1 METRTAIE
9 SHNLSFS
16 YGTLPVLENVSFSV
30 PEGSYTALIGA
41 NGAGKSTLLK
51 LLLGELTPT
60 SGALSLLG
68 QPIRSFR
75 DWPRIGYVP
84 QGTQAGYADFPASV
98 SEVVS
103 AGLYKKIGLFRFANA
118 SHRKEIARAL
128 SLVGMDGFEKRP
140 IGDLS
145 GGQRQRVLL
154 ARALAGQPSLLIL
167 DEPMTGV
174 DAQNAA
180 AFRELLHRLNRE
192 TGITVLL
199 VTHDIRAVAHDV
211 TGVLRDWPRI
221 GYVPQGTQAGYADFP
236 ASVSEVVS
244 AGLYKKIGLFR
255 FANASH
261 RKEIAR
267 ALSLVGMDGFEKRP
281 IGDLSGGQRQRVLL
295 ARALAGQPSL
305 LILDEPMTGVDA
317 QNAAAFRELLHRL
330 NRETGITVL
339 LVTHD
344 IRAVAHDVTGVLRLE
359 DGTVDALTPDE
370 ILDELAHHHTHTG
383 GSHGN
388 V

>member
-1 METRTAIE
+1 MT
-9 SHNLSFS
+9 
-16 YGTLPVLENVSFSV
+16 TLVSLENISVSFGQRRVLSDV
-30 PEGSYTALIGA
+30 SLDLKPGKILTLLGP
-41 NGAGKSTLLK
+41 NGAGKSTLVRVVLGLVAPDEGVITREEK
-51 LLLGELTPT
+51 L
-60 SGALSLLG
+60 
-68 QPIRSFR
+68 
-75 DWPRIGYVP
+75 
-84 QGTQAGYADFPASV
+84 
-98 SEVVS
+98 
-103 AGLYKKIGLFRFANA
+103 
-118 SHRKEIARAL
+118 
-128 SLVGMDGFEKRP
+128 
-140 IGDLS
+140 
-145 GGQRQRVLL
+145 
-154 ARALAGQPSLLIL
+154 
-167 DEPMTGV
+167 
-174 DAQNAA
+174 
-180 AFRELLHRLNRE
+180 
-192 TGITVLL
+192 
-199 VTHDIRAVAHDV
+199 
-211 TGVLRDWPRI
+211 RI

>member
-1 METRTAIE
+1 MIQIQHLTKRFAAAGATVVALNDI
-9 SHNLSFS
+9 NLEIQDGDI
-16 YGTLPVLENVSFSV
+16 YGI
-30 PEGSYTALIGA
+30 IGMS
-41 NGAGKSTLLK
+41 GAGKSTLLK

-60 SGALSLLG
+60 AGTLSLLG
-68 QPIRSFR
+68 TPIRSFR
-75 DWPRIGYVP
+75 EWPRIGYVP

-118 SHRKEIARAL
+118 ANRREIARAL

-145 GGQRQRVLL
+145 GGQRQRILL
-154 ARALAGQPSLLIL
+154 ARALVNNPSLLVL

-180 AFRELLHRLNRE
+180 SFRKLLHRLNRE

-211 TGVLRDWPRI
+211 TGI
-221 GYVPQGTQAGYADFP
+221 
-236 ASVSEVVS
+236 
-244 AGLYKKIGLFR
+244 
-255 FANASH
+255 
-261 RKEIAR
+261 
-267 ALSLVGMDGFEKRP
+267 
-281 IGDLSGGQRQRVLL
+281 
-295 ARALAGQPSL
+295 
-305 LILDEPMTGVDA
+305 
-317 QNAAAFRELLHRL
+317 
-330 NRETGITVL
+330 
-339 LVTHD
+339 
-344 IRAVAHDVTGVLRLE
+344 LRLE

>member
-60 SGALSLLG
+60 SGSLSLLG

-98 SEVVS
+98 SEV
-103 AGLYKKIGLFRFANA
+103 ANA

-140 IGDLS
+140 LC
-145 GGQRQRVLL
+145 
-154 ARALAGQPSLLIL
+154 
-167 DEPMTGV
+167 
-174 DAQNAA
+174 
-180 AFRELLHRLNRE
+180 
-192 TGITVLL
+192 
-199 VTHDIRAVAHDV
+199 
-211 TGVLRDWPRI
+211 
-221 GYVPQGTQAGYADFP
+221 
-236 ASVSEVVS
+236 
-244 AGLYKKIGLFR
+244 
-255 FANASH
+255 
-261 RKEIAR
+261 
-267 ALSLVGMDGFEKRP
+267 
-281 IGDLSGGQRQRVLL
+281 DLSGGQRQRVLL

>member
-60 SGALSLLG
+60 SGSLSLLG

-211 TGVLRDWPRI
+211 T
-221 GYVPQGTQAGYADFP
+221 
-236 ASVSEVVS
+236 
-244 AGLYKKIGLFR
+244 
-255 FANASH
+255 
-261 RKEIAR
+261 
-267 ALSLVGMDGFEKRP
+267 
-281 IGDLSGGQRQRVLL
+281 
-295 ARALAGQPSL
+295 
-305 LILDEPMTGVDA
+305 
-317 QNAAAFRELLHRL
+317 
-330 NRETGITVL
+330 
-339 LVTHD
+339 
-344 IRAVAHDVTGVLRLE
+344 
-359 DGTVDALTPDE
+359 VDALTPDE

>member
-1 METRTAIE
+1 MGYSYSAPQWLLVFFLYCVLGWCFE
-9 SHNLSFS
+9 STVVSVKQRHFVNRGFLRGPMLPI
-16 YGTLPVLENVSFSV
+16 YGFGAVL
-30 PEGSYTALIGA
+30 
-41 NGAGKSTLLK
+41 

-60 SGALSLLG
+60 SGSLSLLG
-68 QPIRSFR
+68 QLIRSFR

-154 ARALAGQPSLLIL
+154 ARALAGQPSLLVL

-192 TGITVLL
+192 TGIT
-199 VTHDIRAVAHDV
+199 I
-211 TGVLRDWPRI
+211 
-221 GYVPQGTQAGYADFP
+221 
-236 ASVSEVVS
+236 
-244 AGLYKKIGLFR
+244 
-255 FANASH
+255 
-261 RKEIAR
+261 
-267 ALSLVGMDGFEKRP
+267 
-281 IGDLSGGQRQRVLL
+281 
-295 ARALAGQPSL
+295 
-305 LILDEPMTGVDA
+305 
-317 QNAAAFRELLHRL
+317 
-330 NRETGITVL
+330 L

>member
-118 SHRKEIARAL
+118 PRA
-128 SLVGMDGFEKRP
+128 
-140 IGDLS
+140 
-145 GGQRQRVLL
+145 
-154 ARALAGQPSLLIL
+154 
-167 DEPMTGV
+167 
-174 DAQNAA
+174 
-180 AFRELLHRLNRE
+180 
-192 TGITVLL
+192 
-199 VTHDIRAVAHDV
+199 
-211 TGVLRDWPRI
+211 
-221 GYVPQGTQAGYADFP
+221 
-236 ASVSEVVS
+236 
-244 AGLYKKIGLFR
+244 
-255 FANASH
+255 
-261 RKEIAR
+261 
-267 ALSLVGMDGFEKRP
+267 
-281 IGDLSGGQRQRVLL
+281 
-295 ARALAGQPSL
+295 
-305 LILDEPMTGVDA
+305 
-317 QNAAAFRELLHRL
+317 
-330 NRETGITVL
+330 
-339 LVTHD
+339 
-344 IRAVAHDVTGVLRLE
+344 
-359 DGTVDALTPDE
+359 
-370 ILDELAHHHTHTG
+370 
-383 GSHGN
+383 
-388 V
+388 

>member
-1 METRTAIE
+1 MNNTAIE
-9 SHNLSFS
+9 AHNLSFS
-16 YGTLPVLENVSFSV
+16 YGTLPVLENVSFAV

-60 SGALSLLG
+60 AGTLSLLG
-68 QPIRSFR
+68 TPIRSFR
-75 DWPRIGYVP
+75 EWPRIGYVP

-118 SHRKEIARAL
+118 ANRREIARAL

-145 GGQRQRVLL
+145 GGQRQRILL
-154 ARALAGQPSLLIL
+154 ARALVNNPSLLIL
-167 DEPMTGV
+167 EPMTGV

-180 AFRELLHRLNRE
+180 SFRELLHRLNRE

-211 TGVLRDWPRI
+211 TGI
-221 GYVPQGTQAGYADFP
+221 
-236 ASVSEVVS
+236 
-244 AGLYKKIGLFR
+244 
-255 FANASH
+255 
-261 RKEIAR
+261 
-267 ALSLVGMDGFEKRP
+267 
-281 IGDLSGGQRQRVLL
+281 
-295 ARALAGQPSL
+295 
-305 LILDEPMTGVDA
+305 
-317 QNAAAFRELLHRL
+317 
-330 NRETGITVL
+330 
-339 LVTHD
+339 
-344 IRAVAHDVTGVLRLE
+344 LRLE

>member
-30 PEGSYTALIGA
+30 PEGSYTARIGA

-60 SGALSLLG
+60 SGSLSLLG

-75 DWPRIGYVP
+75 DWPRIGYV
-84 QGTQAGYADFPASV
+84 
-98 SEVVS
+98 
-103 AGLYKKIGLFRFANA
+103 
-118 SHRKEIARAL
+118 
-128 SLVGMDGFEKRP
+128 
-140 IGDLS
+140 
-145 GGQRQRVLL
+145 
-154 ARALAGQPSLLIL
+154 
-167 DEPMTGV
+167 
-174 DAQNAA
+174 
-180 AFRELLHRLNRE
+180 
-192 TGITVLL
+192 
-199 VTHDIRAVAHDV
+199 
-211 TGVLRDWPRI
+211 
-221 GYVPQGTQAGYADFP
+221 
-236 ASVSEVVS
+236 
-244 AGLYKKIGLFR
+244 YKKIGLFR

>member
-60 SGALSLLG
+60 SGSLSLRG

-154 ARALAGQPSLLIL
+154 ARALA
-167 DEPMTGV
+167 
-174 DAQNAA
+174 
-180 AFRELLHRLNRE
+180 
-192 TGITVLL
+192 
-199 VTHDIRAVAHDV
+199 
-211 TGVLRDWPRI
+211 
-221 GYVPQGTQAGYADFP
+221 
-236 ASVSEVVS
+236 
-244 AGLYKKIGLFR
+244 
-255 FANASH
+255 
-261 RKEIAR
+261 
-267 ALSLVGMDGFEKRP
+267 
-281 IGDLSGGQRQRVLL
+281 
-295 ARALAGQPSL
+295 
-305 LILDEPMTGVDA
+305 
-317 QNAAAFRELLHRL
+317 
-330 NRETGITVL
+330 
-339 LVTHD
+339 
-344 IRAVAHDVTGVLRLE
+344 
-359 DGTVDALTPDE
+359 
-370 ILDELAHHHTHTG
+370 
-383 GSHGN
+383 
-388 V
+388 

>member
-60 SGALSLLG
+60 SGSLSLLG

-199 VTHDIRAVAHDV
+199 VTHDIRTVAHDV
-211 TGVLRDWPRI
+211 TGVLR
-221 GYVPQGTQAGYADFP
+221 
-236 ASVSEVVS
+236 
-244 AGLYKKIGLFR
+244 
-255 FANASH
+255 
-261 RKEIAR
+261 
-267 ALSLVGMDGFEKRP
+267 M
-281 IGDLSGGQRQRVLL
+281 
-295 ARALAGQPSL
+295 
-305 LILDEPMTGVDA
+305 
-317 QNAAAFRELLHRL
+317 
-330 NRETGITVL
+330 
-339 LVTHD
+339 
-344 IRAVAHDVTGVLRLE
+344 E

>member
-118 SHRKEIARAL
+118 SHRKEI
-128 SLVGMDGFEKRP
+128 V
-140 IGDLS
+140 
-145 GGQRQRVLL
+145 
-154 ARALAGQPSLLIL
+154 
-167 DEPMTGV
+167 
-174 DAQNAA
+174 
-180 AFRELLHRLNRE
+180 
-192 TGITVLL
+192 
-199 VTHDIRAVAHDV
+199 
-211 TGVLRDWPRI
+211 
-221 GYVPQGTQAGYADFP
+221 
-236 ASVSEVVS
+236 
-244 AGLYKKIGLFR
+244 
-255 FANASH
+255 
-261 RKEIAR
+261 R

-370 ILDELAHHHTHTG
+370 ILDELAHHHRRQPWKCLNMR
-383 GSHGN
+383 SCSARLSSAYCSRSLYRSSA
-388 V
+388 

>member
-60 SGALSLLG
+60 SGSLSLLG

-154 ARALAGQPSLLIL
+154 ARALCATRKLL
-167 DEPMTGV
+167 
-174 DAQNAA
+174 
-180 AFRELLHRLNRE
+180 
-192 TGITVLL
+192 
-199 VTHDIRAVAHDV
+199 
-211 TGVLRDWPRI
+211 
-221 GYVPQGTQAGYADFP
+221 
-236 ASVSEVVS
+236 
-244 AGLYKKIGLFR
+244 
-255 FANASH
+255 
-261 RKEIAR
+261 
-267 ALSLVGMDGFEKRP
+267 
-281 IGDLSGGQRQRVLL
+281 LL

>member
-60 SGALSLLG
+60 SGSLSLLG

-75 DWPRIGYVP
+75 DWPRIG
-84 QGTQAGYADFPASV
+84 D
-98 SEVVS
+98 
-103 AGLYKKIGLFRFANA
+103 
-118 SHRKEIARAL
+118 
-128 SLVGMDGFEKRP
+128 
-140 IGDLS
+140 
-145 GGQRQRVLL
+145 
-154 ARALAGQPSLLIL
+154 
-167 DEPMTGV
+167 
-174 DAQNAA
+174 
-180 AFRELLHRLNRE
+180 
-192 TGITVLL
+192 
-199 VTHDIRAVAHDV
+199 
-211 TGVLRDWPRI
+211 
-221 GYVPQGTQAGYADFP
+221 
-236 ASVSEVVS
+236 VVS

>member
-9 SHNLSFS
+9 SHSLSFS

-30 PEGSYTALIGA
+30 PKGSYTALIGA

-60 SGALSLLG
+60 SGSLSLLG
-68 QPIRSFR
+68 QPIRSF
-75 DWPRIGYVP
+75 
-84 QGTQAGYADFPASV
+84 
-98 SEVVS
+98 
-103 AGLYKKIGLFRFANA
+103 
-118 SHRKEIARAL
+118 
-128 SLVGMDGFEKRP
+128 
-140 IGDLS
+140 
-145 GGQRQRVLL
+145 
-154 ARALAGQPSLLIL
+154 
-167 DEPMTGV
+167 
-174 DAQNAA
+174 
-180 AFRELLHRLNRE
+180 
-192 TGITVLL
+192 
-199 VTHDIRAVAHDV
+199 
-211 TGVLRDWPRI
+211 RDWPRI